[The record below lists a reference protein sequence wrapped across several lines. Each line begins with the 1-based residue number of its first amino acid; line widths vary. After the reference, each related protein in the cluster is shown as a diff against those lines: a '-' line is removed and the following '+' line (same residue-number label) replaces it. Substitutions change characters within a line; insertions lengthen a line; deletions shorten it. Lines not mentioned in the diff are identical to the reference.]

1 MHMENQINV
10 GDQNTRQIGQSTVKQ
25 PMQVIKEQKI
35 KYLAI
40 WLTILVGFIFFGL
53 GGYYVGK
60 QSSKNVN
67 ESKLNQTTP
76 SPIVNK
82 NNKTLNLKTYKNV
95 QYGLEFD
102 YPQSYT
108 VSINPDCSSLISSSL
123 INGQASCLLS
133 LTINPTN
140 NNYTPKAYLWL
151 LKGINS
157 VNIPGQVSSIR
168 FNSQKKTWVLEQ
180 AIPPAEVLSIWDH
193 TKLGQE
199 IIKSSNGGSHG
210 SSFYYIIPEYENDE
224 VAIFSIP
231 QSYRLR
237 CDNFVNDKSK
247 EADCNNFY
255 KSTID
260 QYNKGE
266 ATVDTW
272 LPENYLSSTYSEA
285 ESMIKSYKDIAS
297 GATKAISILET
308 IPEIQ
313 NIEKSVI
320 KEGRKPF
327 YTPEGIE
334 GDVMTVS
341 LRESFP
347 DDPHTS
353 RIDTFNVNITT
364 RIITV
369 EDVVSGGQISLGEW
383 MKKTNQSWG
392 F

>member
-1 MHMENQINV
+1 MENQINV

-168 FNSQKKTWVLEQ
+168 FNSQKKTWVLEH
-180 AIPPAEVLSIWDH
+180 AMPPAEVLSIWDH

-369 EDVVSGGQISLGEW
+369 EDVVSGGQISLEEW
-383 MKKTNQSWG
+383 KKKTNQSWG

>member
-108 VSINPDCSSLISSSL
+108 VSINPDCSSL

-369 EDVVSGGQISLGEW
+369 EDVVSGGQISLEEW
-383 MKKTNQSWG
+383 KKKTNQSWG

>member
-1 MHMENQINV
+1 MENQINV

-180 AIPPAEVLSIWDH
+180 PIPPAEVLSIWDH

-285 ESMIKSYKDIAS
+285 ESMIKSYKDIY
-297 GATKAISILET
+297 
-308 IPEIQ
+308 P
-313 NIEKSVI
+313 
-320 KEGRKPF
+320 
-327 YTPEGIE
+327 
-334 GDVMTVS
+334 
-341 LRESFP
+341 
-347 DDPHTS
+347 
-353 RIDTFNVNITT
+353 
-364 RIITV
+364 
-369 EDVVSGGQISLGEW
+369 
-383 MKKTNQSWG
+383 
-392 F
+392 

>member
-1 MHMENQINV
+1 MENQINV

-334 GDVMTVS
+334 GDVMMVS

>member
-1 MHMENQINV
+1 MENQINV

>member
-1 MHMENQINV
+1 VHMENQINV